1 MNDNEESSSSG
12 EITSSFHNVSDNFT
26 GYSEIITSGFN
37 LLYKAQRYGKWFV
50 LKGLKPQFRDD
61 LIYRELLAKEF
72 EVGIQLDHPNIAKC
86 FGKEY
91 DPVVGDCIILEFV
104 DGVTLKEFLSSD
116 HPKSVLVKIVN
127 ELLDAMIYYH
137 SKQLIHRDLKPD
149 NILIT
154 RNGNNV
160 KIIDFGLSDSDTFSI
175 FKEPV
180 GSRKYAAPE
189 QLRGDVEI
197 DCRAD
202 IYAFGI
208 ILKAIFLRKIPPL
221 YKTIIKKCTQS
232 NRDLRY
238 QHAEEIKE
246 YISRDK
252 TGNKMLWGIAT
263 SLLIVLMI
271 LTLAFF
277 LRSPNI
283 DKVSSYDS
291 YIDNRASENTT
302 SVNDSNNYN
311 VESNSV
317 ESNIVYNRNAEANDN
332 SSVDKDKT
340 EFIEAVIGFL
350 QSVQIK
356 ESDAQR
362 SRQMRKELDSLFENG
377 ELTLDEYEKRIKNL
391 HLQTDQ

>member
-1 MNDNEESSSSG
+1 
-12 EITSSFHNVSDNFT
+12 
-26 GYSEIITSGFN
+26 
-37 LLYKAQRYGKWFV
+37 
-50 LKGLKPQFRDD
+50 
-61 LIYRELLAKEF
+61 
-72 EVGIQLDHPNIAKC
+72 
-86 FGKEY
+86 
-91 DPVVGDCIILEFV
+91 
-104 DGVTLKEFLSSD
+104 
-116 HPKSVLVKIVN
+116 
-127 ELLDAMIYYH
+127 
-137 SKQLIHRDLKPD
+137 
-149 NILIT
+149 
-154 RNGNNV
+154 
-160 KIIDFGLSDSDTFSI
+160 
-175 FKEPV
+175 
-180 GSRKYAAPE
+180 
-189 QLRGDVEI
+189 
-197 DCRAD
+197 
-202 IYAFGI
+202 
-208 ILKAIFLRKIPPL
+208 
-221 YKTIIKKCTQS
+221 
-232 NRDLRY
+232 
-238 QHAEEIKE
+238 
-246 YISRDK
+246 
-252 TGNKMLWGIAT
+252 MLWGIAT